1 MNEKIGNL
9 MTILSGSGSLGTGFF
24 AFLAINGS
32 VIAICLT
39 IIAGTVTIISGIYA
53 IYSKNKRNK
62 ESDSIIKLNKLNEKL
77 ITKQIEVADAELAF
91 KKIEMNNNLK
101 LE

>member
-77 ITKQIEVADAELAF
+77 ITKQIEVAELAF